1 MCYNNDTEAV
11 LFYHVGDFDRHM
23 AFTREGDLFE
33 SIYGSSAG
41 TSPPRAKDGGNEC
54 VVISPDMMW
63 GCAAFDVEIT
73 ETGISYVC
81 VPESEKEEWAGNP
94 VVHTEQ
100 VITLYPHELLCTYTY
115 EIRHVKN
122 LAHVSQ
128 MCASLSGMAPSLLF
142 GDESLGRECVTLPF
156 EAHTADAQTITGG
169 FLTFGHHEENAE
181 PHRILGAMAALMMT
195 ACSQDEVVN
204 VKQDGIDYSV
214 VAGKQTR
221 TADSYCNSDLPGSF
235 KVWANADGEL
245 YINGDNIVRSGTS
258 WADEAGMRYW
268 PEKQVARLL
277 RRSQWRQRVPVQRR
291 RTDVR
296 ELYRKGRRVR
306 TARPDVCRA
315 EEPDQVRGNSAAELP
330 PRPLAGVLQGKE
342 QHQELAREHQRRKRR
357 PPCQ

>member
-1 MCYNNDTEAV
+1 MCACAALALCACEHKE
-11 LFYHVGDFDRHM
+11 LCYHHPHTATLRLEFDWRDAPDARPEGMCVFFDHAGDFDRHI

-41 TSPPRAKDGGNEC
+41 TAAPRAKDGGNER

-100 VITLYPHELLCTYTY
+100 VITLYPHELVCTYTY

-195 ACSQDEVVN
+195 ACSQDEVVS
-204 VKQDGIDYSV
+204 VKQDGVDYSV

-221 TADSYCNSDLPGSF
+221 AADSYCQNDLPQSF
-235 KVWANADGEL
+235 KVWPTPTAN
-245 YINGDNIVRSGTS
+245 STS
-258 WADEAGMRYW
+258 
-268 PEKQVARLL
+268 
-277 RRSQWRQRVPVQRR
+277 
-291 RTDVR
+291 
-296 ELYRKGRRVR
+296 
-306 TARPDVCRA
+306 TATT
-315 EEPDQVRGNSAAELP
+315 S
-330 PRPLAGVLQGKE
+330 
-342 QHQELAREHQRRKRR
+342 
-357 PPCQ
+357 

>member
-1 MCYNNDTEAV
+1 MKRKLQYIIMCACAALALCACEHKELCYHHPHTATLRLEFDWRDAPDARPEGMCVFFYPADGTDAPMRRFDFEGRTGGRIDIQVGRYRVLCYNNDTEAV
-11 LFYHVGDFDRHM
+11 LFDHVGDFDRHM

-41 TSPPRAKDGGNEC
+41 TSAPRAKDGGNER

-100 VITLYPHELLCTYTY
+100 VITLYPHELVCTYTY

-181 PHRILGAMAALMMT
+181 PHRMLLYVWMDDGSRYCYGSTGDKFDVTGQVHAAP
-195 ACSQDEVVN
+195 DKRHVHIII
-204 VKQDGIDYSV
+204 DGL
-214 VAGKQTR
+214 
-221 TADSYCNSDLPGSF
+221 DLPRPFEG
-235 KVWANADGEL
+235 
-245 YINGDNIVRSGTS
+245 GDIDLTVDDWHEVNEDIH
-258 WADEAGMRYW
+258 M
-268 PEKQVARLL
+268 
-277 RRSQWRQRVPVQRR
+277 
-291 RTDVR
+291 
-296 ELYRKGRRVR
+296 
-306 TARPDVCRA
+306 
-315 EEPDQVRGNSAAELP
+315 
-330 PRPLAGVLQGKE
+330 
-342 QHQELAREHQRRKRR
+342 
-357 PPCQ
+357 